1 MGQNKLNLHKK
12 TYYFEAAY
20 HSAFVL
26 TTTRPIA
33 SPAQVSYERL
43 ATNLLEELPL
53 AFVSLVEGLELLPP
67 ALEEAGTGVRTH
79 QRPDPV
85 GLDSLHEEVG
95 NPESVE
101 QVSGALLLLAVV
113 LAEVQELEDVG
124 VPRLQVD
131 GKRAWALVAALKYD
145 VNGDL

>member
-1 MGQNKLNLHKK
+1 M
-12 TYYFEAAY
+12 
-20 HSAFVL
+20 
-26 TTTRPIA
+26 
-33 SPAQVSYERL
+33 
-43 ATNLLEELPL
+43 
-53 AFVSLVEGLELLPP
+53 
-67 ALEEAGTGVRTH
+67 RTH

-131 GKRAWALVAALKYD
+131 GKRAWALVAALKK
-145 VNGDL
+145 